1 MSASCCKRPSCISVA
16 SPETLVALKIVS
28 IDHVAADG
36 LIIWSFGYDIL
47 TVSPYNNLNRYAILN
62 DVPFAE

>member
-1 MSASCCKRPSCISVA
+1 MSVA